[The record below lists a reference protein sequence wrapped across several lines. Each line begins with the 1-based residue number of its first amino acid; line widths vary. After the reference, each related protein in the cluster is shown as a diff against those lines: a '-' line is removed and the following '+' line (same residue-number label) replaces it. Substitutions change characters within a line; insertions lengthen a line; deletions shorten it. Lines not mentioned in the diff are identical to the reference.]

1 MSRMILFSTPV
12 NSKTCMCRRVYF
24 SICRSVDCLHHM
36 TSIENPVPTSS
47 TEPVSTDPVDQAI
60 RYHVRTKHH
69 FNRYARALGYLD
81 WANQPDPFRRF
92 EGAPL
97 VALPLLPPDEDPVS
111 PPYDAIYQPGAVA
124 CRPVNMRTLSRFF
137 EFALALSAW
146 KKAGESE
153 WALRSNPSSGNLHPT
168 EGYLVLPQFDGL
180 DLKPGLYHYAPKEH
194 GLELRTECS
203 ADLMTRLLA
212 PFPPEA
218 FLFGLTSV
226 HWREAWK
233 YGERAFRYC
242 NHDVGHAIGSARI
255 AVATLGWSMAMLDG
269 VEQST
274 VGLLLGTNRVEDF
287 AEVEP
292 EHPDCLA
299 VVWPVEGLRDEAL
312 GARGKQGMIPLF
324 LDPNVVKELAECTW
338 HGKAN
343 CLSRDHGVHW
353 EIIDEVA
360 EASWKRQSHQLS
372 VPLQNSH
379 IQTTPY
385 PLSLTPHGSLA
396 GQIIRQR
403 RSAVSFDGK
412 TSISAS
418 TFFRMMQMVMPC
430 SDRSQLERPMPWDVW
445 PYDPAIHLLI
455 FVHRVGGLTP
465 GMYFLLRDPKKLSF
479 IQQSLNSELIWTP
492 VPGCPID
499 LPLYWLLEG
508 DAKKLAAQVSC
519 HQEIA
524 ADSAFSFGMLAEFEG
539 GLREQGAWRYPRL
552 FWESGLLGQVLYL
565 EAEAAGVR
573 ATGIGC
579 FFDDPVH
586 EIVAVKGL
594 NLQSLYHFTIGGP
607 VEDRRLMTLP
617 PYEHVKKRKE

>member
-1 MSRMILFSTPV
+1 M
-12 NSKTCMCRRVYF
+12 
-24 SICRSVDCLHHM
+24 
-36 TSIENPVPTSS
+36 S
-47 TEPVSTDPVDQAI
+47 TEIPQQTITTEPLPTDPIDRVI
-60 RYHVRTKHH
+60 RYHVQTKHH

-97 VALPLLPPDEDPVS
+97 IPLPLLKPDEDPAS
-111 PPYDAIYQPGAVA
+111 PAYDDIYQPGAVA
-124 CRPVNMRTLSRFF
+124 CKPLNVRSLSRFF

-180 DLKPGLYHYAPKEH
+180 NLKPGLYHYAPKEH
-194 GLELRTECS
+194 GLELRAEFP
-203 ADLMTRLLA
+203 AEQIARLLA
-212 PFPPEA
+212 PFPSGA
-218 FLFGLTSV
+218 FLYGLTSV

-242 NHDVGHAIGSARI
+242 NHDVGHAIGTARI
-255 AVATLGWSMAMLDG
+255 SAATLGWNMALLDG
-269 VEQST
+269 LSQST
-274 VGLLLGTNRVEDF
+274 TAMLLGTNRTDDFQDVEL
-287 AEVEP
+287 

-299 VVWPVEGLRDEAL
+299 VIWPLRDVKRETL
-312 GARGKQGMIPLF
+312 GVKHKEMVDIPLF
-324 LDPNVVKELAECTW
+324 LDPAVVKDLAECTW

-343 CLSRDHGVHW
+343 CLSREHGVHW
-353 EIIDEVA
+353 DIIDEA
-360 EASWKRQSHQLS
+360 AQASWKTHDENTTKSLNISIAQNTLH
-372 VPLQNSH
+372 PL
-379 IQTTPY
+379 P
-385 PLSLTPHGSLA
+385 LTPHGLWA

-412 TSISAS
+412 TSISAA
-418 TFFRMMQMVMPC
+418 TFFRMMQLVIPR
-430 SDRSQLERPMPWDVW
+430 SDRPQLDRPMPWDVW
-445 PYDPAIHLLI
+445 PYEPAIHLML
-455 FVHRVGGLTP
+455 FVHRVDGFRPGL
-465 GMYFLLRDPKKLSF
+465 YFLVRDPKKLSF
-479 IQQSLNSELIWTP
+479 IQQSMNPDLTWTP
-492 VPGCPID
+492 APGCPED

-508 DAKKLAAQVSC
+508 DAKKLAIQVSC

-524 ADSAFSFGMLAEFEG
+524 GDSAFSFGMLTEFEG
-539 GLREQGAWRYPRL
+539 RLREGGAWWYPRL

-586 EIVAVKGL
+586 EIVGIKGRSF
-594 NLQSLYHFTIGGP
+594 QSLYHFTVGGP
-607 VEDRRLMTLP
+607 VEDGRLMTLP
-617 PYEHVKKRKE
+617 AYHHLNILYK

>member
-1 MSRMILFSTPV
+1 MSTKQPTPGTAAE
-12 NSKTCMCRRVYF
+12 SSLIDPIDRV
-24 SICRSVDCLHHM
+24 IG
-36 TSIENPVPTSS
+36 
-47 TEPVSTDPVDQAI
+47 
-60 RYHVRTKHH
+60 YHVRTKHH

-92 EGAPL
+92 EGAQLIP
-97 VALPLLPPDEDPVS
+97 LPLLAPDEEPVS
-111 PPYDAIYQPGAVA
+111 PMYDAIYQPGIVA
-124 CRPVNMRTLSRFF
+124 CQPVNMRTLSRFF

-168 EGYLVLPQFDGL
+168 EGYLGLPQFDGL

-194 GLELRTECS
+194 GLELRAEFST
-203 ADLMTRLLA
+203 DLITRLLT

-242 NHDVGHAIGSARI
+242 NHDVGHAVGSARI
-255 AVATLGWSMAMLDG
+255 AAATLGWNMAMLDG
-269 VEQST
+269 LSQQT
-274 VGLLLGTNRVEDF
+274 LAILLGTCRTEDF
-287 AEVEP
+287 QDVEP

-299 VVWPVEGLRDEAL
+299 VVWPSGEVRGEGLGVGGNDT
-312 GARGKQGMIPLF
+312 IPLF
-324 LDPNVVKELAECTW
+324 LDPDTVKNLVAGPW
-338 HGKAN
+338 YGKAN
-343 CLSRDHGVHW
+343 QLSREHGVHW
-353 EIIDEVA
+353 DIIDEAAAVTWKCATEQRSVA
-360 EASWKRQSHQLS
+360 LPR
-372 VPLQNSH
+372 PLANDVSRF
-379 IQTTPY
+379 TFNESPT
-385 PLSLTPHGSLA
+385 A

-412 TSISAS
+412 TSISAA
-418 TFFRMMQMVMPC
+418 TFFRMMQLVMPH
-430 SDRSQLERPMPWDVW
+430 SYQPQLDRPMPWDLW
-445 PYDPAIHLLI
+445 PYDPAIHLLL

-465 GMYFLLRDPKKLSF
+465 GIYCLLRDPRKLTF
-479 IQQSLNSELIWTP
+479 IRQSMNPELTWAP
-492 VPGCPID
+492 VPGCPEN

-508 DAKKLAAQVSC
+508 DAKRLAAQVSC

-524 ADSAFSFGMLAEFEG
+524 ADSAYSFGMLAEFEG
-539 GLREQGAWRYPRL
+539 RLRERGAWWYPRL

-586 EIVAVKGL
+586 EIVALNGL
-594 NLQSLYHFTIGGP
+594 SLQSLYHFTIGGP
-607 VEDRRLMTLP
+607 VEDTRLMTLP
-617 PYEHVKKRKE
+617 PYGHVKRNG